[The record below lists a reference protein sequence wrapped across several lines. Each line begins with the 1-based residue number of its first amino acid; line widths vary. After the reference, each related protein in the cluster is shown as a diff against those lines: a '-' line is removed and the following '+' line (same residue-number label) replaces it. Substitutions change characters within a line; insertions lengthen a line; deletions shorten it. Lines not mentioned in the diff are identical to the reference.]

1 MRNLFR
7 FLLKQNFVLLFML
20 LGALSMWLLTKSHTY
35 HRAAIVNTTSNFTG
49 GILSFGASIGYY
61 FSLKESNNQLAEQ
74 NARLQEKIYM
84 FEQLHDSLFIEHLD
98 SIGFN
103 YIPAHVVSNTVHL
116 RNNYILINKGS
127 KHGIEKEMGLVS
139 PNGVAGIVIG
149 VSENYATALSILHTH
164 ARLSIKFNKN
174 NQLGNLV
181 WHGPNYEEGL
191 VEDIPTH
198 ISPATGDSLVTSGHS
213 FIFPEGIMVGTVLE
227 YFEQKGRGLNKASIK
242 FSTDFNKL
250 KYVYVVSN
258 RQQNEIETLLKLNTY
273 E

>member
-20 LGALSMWLLTKSHTY
+20 LGALSVWLLTKSHTY

-49 GILSFGASIGYY
+49 KILALGNGIRDY
-61 FSLKESNNQLAEQ
+61 FILKETNHLLAEQ
-74 NARLQEKIYM
+74 NARLQEKVFAY
-84 FEQLHDSLFIEHLD
+84 EQLFDRPFIEQPD
-98 SIGFN
+98 SVGFN
-103 YIPAHVVSNTVHL
+103 FIAARVVSNTVHL
-116 RNNYILINKGS
+116 RNNYILINKGR
-127 KHGIEKEMGLVS
+127 KHGVEKEMGLVS
-139 PNGVAGIVIG
+139 TNGIAGIVIG
-149 VSENYATALSILHTH
+149 VSDNYATALSVLHTQ

-181 WHGPNYEEGL
+181 WIGPHFDEGL
-191 VEDIPTH
+191 VMDIPTH
-198 ISPATGDSLVTSGHS
+198 ISPETGDTLVTSGHS

-227 YFEQKGRGLNKASIK
+227 YYKQQGRGLNKASIR

-250 KYVYVVSN
+250 RHVYVVSN